1 MAEEVVLMKGNE
13 AIAPCSYPLRC
24 GRLLRLSYYSPIGS
38 VGNACRTETVGNNR
52 HGSTPGGK

>member
-13 AIAPCSYPLRC
+13 AKPMQLSVAVRTV
-24 GRLLRLSYYSPIGS
+24 LRLSYYSPIGS

>member
-13 AIAPCSYPLRC
+13 AIA
-24 GRLLRLSYYSPIGS
+24 RLSYYTPIGS